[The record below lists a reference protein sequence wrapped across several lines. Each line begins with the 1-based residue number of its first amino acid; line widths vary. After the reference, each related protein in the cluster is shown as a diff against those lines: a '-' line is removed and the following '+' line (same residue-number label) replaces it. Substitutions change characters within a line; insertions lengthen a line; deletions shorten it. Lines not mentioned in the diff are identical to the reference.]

1 MTKLRAAAIAHS
13 NRRTEMTDYEKTWL
27 RGAEGEMLTL
37 TVYVPRAECIEAW
50 QFFNETV
57 LEFLA
62 HRQIPYEINMTDRY
76 GELDRGGSAH
86 IGGEDR

>member
-13 NRRTEMTDYEKTWL
+13 NRRTEMTDYEKTLL

-76 GELDRGGSAH
+76 GELDCGGSAH